1 MELSELENQVVEL
14 EIIKIKAIREKKYEV
29 AARTRDKINA
39 LIESFRQTTDSF
51 DVNALIERVASKTN

>member
-14 EIIKIKAIREKKYEV
+14 EIIKIKAIREQKYEL

-39 LIESFRQTTDSF
+39 KTESF
-51 DVNALIERVASKTN
+51 